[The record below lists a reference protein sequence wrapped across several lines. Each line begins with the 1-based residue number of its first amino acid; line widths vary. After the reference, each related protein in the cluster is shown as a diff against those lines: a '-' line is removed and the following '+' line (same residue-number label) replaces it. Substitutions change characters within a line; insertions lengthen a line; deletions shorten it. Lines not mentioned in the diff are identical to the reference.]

1 MVLCSVVQVLRLYQ
15 RRDTG
20 WSFDSASET
29 NVFLFD
35 SRLMSGWETPQ
46 GGGGGGGKEGGFDR
60 LSLTYPTGFWCC
72 AVRCPNFH
80 MA

>member
-46 GGGGGGGKEGGFDR
+46 GGEAGEERREG
-60 LSLTYPTGFWCC
+60 STGL
-72 AVRCPNFH
+72 A
-80 MA
+80 